1 MVLSLFMINF
11 WVCLHFVLLTTSNHD
26 FHPFFSNFYRPFLPV
41 FRQLLNM
48 VLIHSSIFTTS
59 NHVSG
64 TIICFVSICLAFFN
78 NQKIKQSLVLIVD
91 IFIKT
96 VPQPPQNLIAIK
108 LMLYSPQHQFEKC
121 RKTKRGIKLYIL
133 TNGRF

>member
-1 MVLSLFMINF
+1 MI
-11 WVCLHFVLLTTSNHD
+11 LI
-26 FHPFFSNFYRPFLPV
+26 PFFSNFYRPFLPV

-78 NQKIKQSLVLIVD
+78 NQKSKQSLVLIVD

-121 RKTKRGIKLYIL
+121 RKTKRGIKFVYTDQQEIL
-133 TNGRF
+133 IELL

>member
-1 MVLSLFMINF
+1 MI
-11 WVCLHFVLLTTSNHD
+11 LI
-26 FHPFFSNFYRPFLPV
+26 PFFSNFYRPFLPV

-48 VLIHSSIFTTS
+48 VLIYSSIFTTS

-64 TIICFVSICLAFFN
+64 TIICFVSICLSFFN
-78 NQKIKQSLVLIVD
+78 NQKTKQSSVLIVD

-121 RKTKRGIKLYIL
+121 RKQITLLMTSTLKEERIFLYRL
-133 TNGRF
+133 L